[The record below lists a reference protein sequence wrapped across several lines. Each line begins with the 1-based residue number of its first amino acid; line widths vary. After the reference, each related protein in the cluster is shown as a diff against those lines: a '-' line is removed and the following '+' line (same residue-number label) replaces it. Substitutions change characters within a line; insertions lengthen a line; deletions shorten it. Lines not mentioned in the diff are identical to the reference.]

1 MFRQASLDSQTPN
14 REMRRVEALIREL
27 REGEGDFGRGLM
39 DEVKSTVLLIKQK
52 EANNEKTKQ
61 RHDCLKREIQLVSD
75 LTSLVRDVSGM
86 AGEWKD
92 MERLEQKEFE
102 SILEL
107 VIGQEGSLDRIRKM
121 SPDAMGGLK
130 NLEAE
135 MVEQRLS
142 EKIAD
147 LEANISRIR
156 NERNDARSSRTGALA
171 ERNKAL
177 TERDS
182 MQADRDAVRKRADDA
197 EIEIARLSK
206 ELEDHK
212 ALLKT
217 KISRLDA
224 LEKEAELIREE
235 NLKSGNENTE
245 LGSSLTAAY
254 ASLEEAEEKLK
265 VKGASLDDA
274 MAKLKE
280 VVERKA
286 HVDGLVAEK
295 DEKVAQLEE
304 TVRAKDAKLVEQFE
318 QQLSAWLA
326 ARKAK
331 EATVA
336 SRREHD
342 ERIKQLQEEAKK
354 ALDDQAALHSEKMQE
369 MQVAVDNALGEKQA
383 LDDNNADMRH
393 DLCDKDIT
401 IISLRKKANEER
413 EAKETAQKEV
423 DARTAELDHQR
434 QQGES
439 AIAERDQQIEETLR
453 QKEERELELERVSLE
468 LEKVKEELTTKSLA
482 LTEIKDQQQ
491 SDSTAN
497 KAIQERLAKIFMA
510 QSGCQQSDIG
520 RWLTFVKV
528 AGQADLVS
536 CGDQLTAQ
544 GRAWTILQQWDSQT
558 VISPSAAVDTVEEL
572 LVRLYGK
579 VGETEMDDETV
590 DLVRRLVVNAETIGQ
605 VPISL
610 VRFVI
615 GECLGLVEKSS
626 DYHVVAIAFGLYQ
639 LVSLI
644 SQRCSQD
651 VGELQQ
657 RLEPMLSDQSTSL
670 GTLLLLLG
678 DDNGL
683 GLKGRIRK
691 GQELSLPEGAVVPA
705 RYCPEQDV
713 AVLILPESSGFVWLL
728 ELAINGIRRV
738 NAARLAV
745 VENYEWRLKAIEG
758 DQDIILPSEDWE
770 WYCEMIGGA

>member
-14 REMRRVEALIREL
+14 RDMRRVEELLKEL
-27 REGEGDFGRGLM
+27 REGDFGRGLR
-39 DEVKSTVLLIKQK
+39 DEVKSTALLIKQK
-52 EANNEKTKQ
+52 QANNEKMKQ
-61 RHDCLKREIQLVSD
+61 RHDLLERKIKLVSD
-75 LTSLVRDVSGM
+75 LTSLVWDASGTS
-86 AGEWKD
+86 GEWKGL
-92 MERLEQKEFE
+92 EQLEQKEFE

-107 VIGQEGSLDRIRKM
+107 VIGKEGSLDRIRNM
-121 SPDAMGGLK
+121 SPDAMGRLK

-135 MVEQRLS
+135 IVEQRLS

-147 LEANISRIR
+147 LEAKISRIR
-156 NERNDARSSRTGALA
+156 TERNDARTSRTDALA
-171 ERNKAL
+171 ERNEAL

-182 MQADRDAVRKRADDA
+182 MQAKRDAVRKRADDA
-197 EIEIARLSK
+197 EIEIATLSK

-235 NLKSGNENTE
+235 NLKSGSENTE
-245 LGSSLTAAY
+245 LGDSLTAAY
-254 ASLEEAEEKLK
+254 ASLKEAEEKLK
-265 VKGASLDDA
+265 VKGASLDDT

-280 VVERKA
+280 VTERKA
-286 HVDGLVAEK
+286 HVDGLVVEK
-295 DEKVAQLEE
+295 DERVAQLRD
-304 TVRAKDAKLVEQFE
+304 TLRARDTELLRLFKEKLD
-318 QQLSAWLA
+318 AWLA
-326 ARKAK
+326 SKEAK
-331 EATVA
+331 EAAVA

-342 ERIKQLQEEAKK
+342 QRIKQLQDEAKK
-354 ALDDQAALHSEKMQE
+354 ALDDQAALHSEQMQE
-369 MQVAVDNALGEKQA
+369 MQVVVNNALREKQA
-383 LDDNNADMRH
+383 LDSNNADMRH
-393 DLCDKDIT
+393 DLCDRDIT
-401 IISLRKKANEER
+401 IISLRKKAIEDR

-423 DARTAELDHQR
+423 DACTAELDHQR

-439 AIAERDQQIEETLR
+439 TIAERDQQIEEALR

-544 GRAWTILQQWDSQT
+544 GRTWTILQQWDSQT
-558 VISPSAAVDTVEEL
+558 VTSLSAAVDTVEEL

-579 VGETEMDDETV
+579 VGETEMDDETI
-590 DLVRRLVVNAETIGQ
+590 DLVRRLVVSAETIGQ
-605 VPISL
+605 VPFSL

-626 DYHVVAIAFGLYQ
+626 DYHAVAVAFGLYQ

-644 SQRCSQD
+644 SRRCSQD

-657 RLEPMLSDQSTSL
+657 RLESMLSDQSTSL

-678 DDNGL
+678 SDNGL

-691 GQELSLPEGAVVPA
+691 GQELSLPEGVVVPA
-705 RYCPEQDV
+705 RYCLEQDV
-713 AVLILPESSGFVWLL
+713 AVLVLPESSGFVWVL
-728 ELAINGIRRV
+728 ELATNGIRRV
-738 NAARLAV
+738 KAGRLAV
-745 VENYEWRLKAIEG
+745 VENYEWRLTAIEG